1 MNTILTILLLIIF
14 FVLSYII
21 GKLIILYFNTKKAL
35 NYVWFNT
42 NKCGK
47 KRCPNISQ
55 IPQIPQ
61 QIQID
66 EWSLDIAK
74 YSAFL
79 VDILETSSQDKIK
92 PVYPAEQ
99 KILKQL
105 YNNSKDPIFGSILEN
120 SNVIWVIFRGTLS
133 INELTQDL
141 QVEQE
146 TYLKDNSV
154 EQIEFN
160 RIKENGDGDRDKPL
174 VHKGFVESYNNFKED
189 LITTLEKNNPNKDK
203 TVIISGHS
211 LGAAVSTIVGLD
223 LNQKGYSTV
232 VYNFAS
238 PRVGNKLFQELIDN
252 SLNIFRVVN
261 ISDIIPNLPASV
273 AANYK
278 DPENPHIYVHCGTI
292 KTFDDNWLSKLNNH
306 LIPVYM
312 NALEK
317 IKIN

>member
-1 MNTILTILLLIIF
+1 MNTILTILLVIIF
-14 FVLSYII
+14 FILSYVIANII
-21 GKLIILYFNTKKAL
+21 IVYFNGKKAL
-35 NYVWFNT
+35 NYAWFNT

-55 IPQIPQ
+55 IAQIPQ
-61 QIQID
+61 QIQIE

-92 PVYPAEQ
+92 PVYPTQQ
-99 KILKQL
+99 KVLKQL
-105 YNNSKDPIFGSILEN
+105 YNNTNDPIFGSILEN
-120 SNVIWVIFRGTLS
+120 SNVIWIIFRGTLS
-133 INELTQDL
+133 KNELYQDL
-141 QVEQE
+141 QLEQE
-146 TYLKDNSV
+146 QYLVDKDV
-154 EQIEFN
+154 EQIEFKT
-160 RIKENGDGDRDKPL
+160 INGDKGL
-174 VHKGFVESYNNFKED
+174 VHKGFVDSYNNFKED
-189 LITTLEKNNPNKDK
+189 LITTLKKNNPNKNK

-223 LNQKGYSTV
+223 LTQKGYSTV

-238 PRVGNKLFQELIDN
+238 PRVGNKSFQELIDN
-252 SLNIFRVVN
+252 YLNIFRVVN

-273 AANYK
+273 TPNYK
-278 DPENPHIYVHCGTI
+278 DPENPHIYVHCGII